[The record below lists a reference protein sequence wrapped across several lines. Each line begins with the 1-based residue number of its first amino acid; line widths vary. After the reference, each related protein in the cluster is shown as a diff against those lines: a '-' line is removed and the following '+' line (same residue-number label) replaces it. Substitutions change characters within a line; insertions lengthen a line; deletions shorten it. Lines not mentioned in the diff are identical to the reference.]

1 MDILGRETTPLRL
14 PVQLL
19 EGLCSRLDVFCITD
33 NAELVSTVVD
43 FHTEALLQLSES
55 NPKQTAATIDEL
67 KTTLGQISQLLEQL
81 GNGNPAQKQMLGGQ
95 PETSGLTDSFIASV
109 KKSARLGM
117 KLS

>member
-1 MDILGRETTPLRL
+1 MSEVISFRLSKDNPREEQALETIRAWSSKGYSVRHIL
-14 PVQLL
+14 
-19 EGLCSRLDVFCITD
+19 
-33 NAELVSTVVD
+33 
-43 FHTEALLQLSES
+43 TEALLQLSES